1 MKTLFL
7 SLTIGAILGQV
18 PHAYWSLDR
27 YNRITQNW
35 MRISQNVVFCSLI
48 SVGIF
53 AFVLIENHTMAL
65 IGAVVEILI
74 NLYYY
79 SNQFRNIQKPFQ
91 KHWLAY
97 LLAVLLPMTIY
108 FFSLEYAR
116 L

>member
-7 SLTIGAILGQV
+7 ILTIGAILGQV

-27 YNRITQNW
+27 YNRINQNW
-35 MRISQNVVFCSLI
+35 MRVSQNIVFCSLI
-48 SVGIF
+48 SVGIL

-65 IGAVVEILI
+65 IGAFVEVLI
-74 NLYYY
+74 NVYYY
-79 SNQFRNIQKPFQ
+79 TNQFKNVQSPFK

-97 LLAVLLPMTIY
+97 LLAVLLPLTIY
-108 FFSLEYAR
+108 FFSIEFSR